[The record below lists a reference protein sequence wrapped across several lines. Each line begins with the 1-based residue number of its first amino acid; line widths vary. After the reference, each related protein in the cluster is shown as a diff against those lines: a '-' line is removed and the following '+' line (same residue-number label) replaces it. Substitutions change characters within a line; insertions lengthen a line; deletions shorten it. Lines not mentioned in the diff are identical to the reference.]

1 MLHKNN
7 SSNFTLFVDLSDF
20 DLHQPEVLNVESMT
34 IEENVQC
41 VDDFIDDNEVQYDE
55 TLENYMDDE
64 EDVEYESDNETS
76 ESETENF
83 YIDSD
88 DSDV

>member
-1 MLHKNN
+1 MLYENN
-7 SSNFTLFVDLSDF
+7 SSNFTLLVDLSDF
-20 DLHQPEVLNVESMT
+20 ELHQIEVVNVESMAV
-34 IEENVQC
+34 EENVQR
-41 VDDFIDDNEVQYDE
+41 VDNFIDENEIQYDDI
-55 TLENYMDDE
+55 LENYMDDK

-76 ESETENF
+76 ESETENL